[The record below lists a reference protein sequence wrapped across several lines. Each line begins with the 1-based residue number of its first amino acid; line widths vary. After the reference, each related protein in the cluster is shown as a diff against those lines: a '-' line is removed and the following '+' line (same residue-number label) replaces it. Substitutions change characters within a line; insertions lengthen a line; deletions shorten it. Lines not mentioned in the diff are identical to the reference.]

1 MSPNASTHATDCSPD
16 LDNTFSPINGYY
28 RRSNLR
34 LRCLSIRGQLAP
46 DYPRESKGISQQ
58 NLAAVC
64 NFEKANLSRIEAG
77 RTNPT
82 VSTLYKISQA
92 LETTISELVDVEG

>member
-1 MSPNASTHATDCSPD
+1 MKISQ
-16 LDNTFSPINGYY
+16 LQQKIGQ
-28 RRSNLR
+28 R
-34 LRCLSIRGQLAP
+34 IREL
-46 DYPRESKGISQQ
+46 RESKGISQQ

-92 LETTISELVDVEG
+92 LEIKISELVDIEA

>member
-1 MSPNASTHATDCSPD
+1 MKISQLQQKIGN
-16 LDNTFSPINGYY
+16 
-28 RRSNLR
+28 R
-34 LRCLSIRGQLAP
+34 IREL
-46 DYPRESKGISQQ
+46 RESKGISQQ

-92 LETTISELVDVEG
+92 LEITISELVDVEQ